1 MIEPRFAFSTETR
14 DKKENQDV
22 GTAERLLMADGAF
35 AYLACV
41 ADGVSQCES
50 PREVAGLALSALRR
64 AVESATLSQLTDST
78 AREQWLALWS
88 QNLTSEV
95 KRRVRDGFSTLCALL
110 LFAIPDGDELEPR
123 EWGLISINVGD
134 SSAFLVSPSVEG
146 CQSLRPE
153 ERGGRNSAAGGGI
166 IRAVGMQLSPLFDIS
181 YRTFPSDFIGW
192 FWVGSDGVFNFV
204 MGSDL
209 RQFCLNGEEPFRKL
223 PNAVLDLSLSAG
235 RASRRAK
242 LDNATVALLGLN
254 VPEGP
259 TPTKTMPP
267 QPNRETKP
275 RKPNRLL
282 IFILTILA
290 VLILTI
296 VGLVIYYFVSG
307 SNASTKIDDNTVDTI
322 SMEDKTEGPNVIPSE
337 KKPTALPFN
346 QSQSST
352 NSPSGADNSNSSL
365 QTPTAATL
373 PIGQ

>member
-14 DKKENQDV
+14 DKKENQDI

-95 KRRVRDGFSTLCALL
+95 KRRVSDGFSTLCALL
-110 LFAIPDGDELEPR
+110 LFAIPDGDESEPR

-134 SSAFLVSPSVEG
+134 SSAFLISPSVDG
-146 CQSLRPE
+146 SQSLRPE
-153 ERGGRNSAAGGGI
+153 EGGRRNSAAGGGLS
-166 IRAVGMQLSPLFDIS
+166 RAVGMLSSPLFDIS
-181 YRTFPSDFIGW
+181 YRTFPRDFIGW

-209 RQFCLNGEEPFRKL
+209 RQFCLNGRESFRKL
-223 PNAVLDLSLSAG
+223 PNVVLDLSLSEG

-259 TPTKTMPP
+259 IPTID
-267 QPNRETKP
+267 ETFLKS
-275 RKPNRLL
+275 RKPNRLP

-307 SNASTKIDDNTVDTI
+307 SNASTKIDDNTVDTEVI
-322 SMEDKTEGPNVIPSE
+322 SMEDKTEGPNGIPVE
-337 KKPTALPFN
+337 KDPPASQFN
-346 QSQSST
+346 QSQPST
-352 NSPSGADNSNSSL
+352 NSPSRADNSNSSL